1 MKKLYIIFGILYAI
15 VLNSC
20 SGFLDMSPSNSKD
33 ASTAISSTS
42 DAEVM
47 INGVMRAMTSSSY
60 YGRNFFLYGD
70 AKGGDFTIAS
80 QGRGYDDLYTF
91 NHSPSSG
98 SYSGFWE
105 TGYSCIEQLNTILED
120 IDNLTKD
127 GNTDYDSYKGQA
139 LTLRALI
146 YFDLVRLYGLP
157 YNDDKTSYGVPLV
170 TAPLKYNAQPTR
182 ASVDSVYQQILSD
195 LSAGATLLSEDKS
208 QQDGYIGYYGN
219 IAEQARVK
227 LYMQDYDGAL
237 SAAKEVINSGKFTLY
252 KPSEWIASW
261 AKQFG
266 SESIFELGI
275 YSTEADLGTSCL
287 GYMLMCEGRKSGASG
302 WFIASDYFI
311 NRLKEDTT
319 DVRLGLMYQ
328 DELKYTHLGSCS
340 KYMGGPNMEG
350 DGKETATAVNIKVIR
365 LSEIYLIAAEAAL
378 HASTPDPTAAAN
390 YLNAIR
396 CRAPQLTPA
405 TASTITDDMILDERS
420 KELFGEGQRFFD
432 LIRMNKSI
440 KFDDALCNIPVT
452 KRDSIID
459 RSFGK
464 IVLPI
469 SQDEINANPA
479 LKNEQNSAYK

>member
-1 MKKLYIIFGILYAI
+1 MKKIYIIFGVLCSI

-33 ASTAISSTS
+33 ASAAISSTS

-157 YNDDKTSYGVPLV
+157 YNDDKTSYGVPLITV
-170 TAPLKYNAQPTR
+170 PLKYNAKPTR
-182 ASVDSVYQQILSD
+182 TSVDSVYQQILSD
-195 LSAGATLLSEDKS
+195 LSSGATFLAENKS
-208 QQDGYIGYYGN
+208 QQNAYIGYYGN

-275 YSTEADLGTSCL
+275 YPTEADLGTSCL
-287 GYMLMCEGRKSGASG
+287 GYMLMCEGLKSGASG
-302 WFIASDYFI
+302 WFVASDYFI

>member
-1 MKKLYIIFGILYAI
+1 
-15 VLNSC
+15 
-20 SGFLDMSPSNSKD
+20 
-33 ASTAISSTS
+33 
-42 DAEVM
+42 
-47 INGVMRAMTSSSY
+47 
-60 YGRNFFLYGD
+60 
-70 AKGGDFTIAS
+70 
-80 QGRGYDDLYTF
+80 
-91 NHSPSSG
+91 
-98 SYSGFWE
+98 
-105 TGYSCIEQLNTILED
+105 
-120 IDNLTKD
+120 
-127 GNTDYDSYKGQA
+127 
-139 LTLRALI
+139 
-146 YFDLVRLYGLP
+146 
-157 YNDDKTSYGVPLV
+157 
-170 TAPLKYNAQPTR
+170 
-182 ASVDSVYQQILSD
+182 
-195 LSAGATLLSEDKS
+195 
-208 QQDGYIGYYGN
+208 
-219 IAEQARVK
+219 
-227 LYMQDYDGAL
+227 
-237 SAAKEVINSGKFTLY
+237 
-252 KPSEWIASW
+252 
-261 AKQFG
+261 
-266 SESIFELGI
+266 
-275 YSTEADLGTSCL
+275 
-287 GYMLMCEGRKSGASG
+287 MLMCEGRKSGASG